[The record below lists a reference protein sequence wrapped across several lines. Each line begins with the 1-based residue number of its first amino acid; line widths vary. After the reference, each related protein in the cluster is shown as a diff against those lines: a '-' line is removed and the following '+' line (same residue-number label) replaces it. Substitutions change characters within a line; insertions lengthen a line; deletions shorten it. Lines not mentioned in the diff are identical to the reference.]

1 MINLYDKATGMR
13 LGNLTEDQL
22 QFLIDQLE
30 EESLDDKDYS
40 ITRMEID
47 YLAEQGADSELLELL
62 RQALGFKDEVEVRWS
77 SS

>member
-1 MINLYDKATGMR
+1 MINLYDKGTGMR

-30 EESLDDKDYS
+30 EESLDDKDYTIS
-40 ITRMEID
+40 QMAID
-47 YLAEQGADSELLELL
+47 FLASQGADSELLELL
-62 RQALGFKDEVEVRWS
+62 HQALGFKDEVEVRWS

>member
-1 MINLYDKATGMR
+1 MINVYDKATGMR

-40 ITRMEID
+40 ITQMEID
-47 YLAEQGADSELLELL
+47 FLAGQGADSELLELL
-62 RQALGFKDEVEVRWS
+62 RQALGFKD
-77 SS
+77 

>member
-1 MINLYDKATGMR
+1 MINLYDKGTGMR

-30 EESLDDKDYS
+30 EESLDDKDYTIS
-40 ITRMEID
+40 QMVID
-47 YLAEQGADSELLELL
+47 FLASQGADSELLELL
-62 RQALGFKDEVEVRWS
+62 HQALGFKDEVEVRWS